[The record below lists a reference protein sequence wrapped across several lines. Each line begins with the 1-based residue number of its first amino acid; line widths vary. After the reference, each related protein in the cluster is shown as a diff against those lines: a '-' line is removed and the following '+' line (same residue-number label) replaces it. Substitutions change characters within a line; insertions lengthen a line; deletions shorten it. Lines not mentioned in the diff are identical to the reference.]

1 MKTTRLI
8 FFSWLLAFVPLIA
21 HAGQFSVDTISA
33 IHLNTTPTA
42 DGFIS
47 NAQNTTKSA
56 YNIYSPIVPAGWYF
70 YDTKRSILDLESGAT
85 VQQGS
90 AFGAYTYNATA
101 QGLSGN
107 QANAVGL
114 YVGGVNAVDNSAT
127 WGLNT
132 SCDDNTVN
140 GAATLTG
147 RKCTG
152 YEADFTAN
160 GASTIEGVSLIL
172 QGPGTVAN
180 ANGVQV
186 SRVSGSTAQWT
197 WGFITNDGAAANGMQ
212 LGAAAASGSN
222 IASQPLF
229 LAYYNGSG
237 VHHAIK
243 FQAIN
248 DALNITSDAQND
260 GIYIATNTGNPIIG
274 TTGSDADINMNLY
287 ASGTGEIIAHSPVQ
301 LPGYTV
307 ATLPSGQKGAEA
319 YVTDATSCTF
329 LGSVTGGGS
338 TFCPVIFDGTA
349 WVGH

>member
-1 MKTTRLI
+1 MKIVRFALAA
-8 FFSWLLAFVPLIA
+8 LLSFAALTA
-21 HAGQFSVDTISA
+21 HASQFSVDTLSA
-33 IHLNTTPTA
+33 NHVNTTPTA
-42 DGFIS
+42 DGFVVNS
-47 NAQNTTKSA
+47 QNTTKSA
-56 YNIYSPIVPAGWYF
+56 YGIYSPTVPAGWYF
-70 YDTKRSILDLESGAT
+70 YDSNRSVLDLETGST

-101 QGLSGN
+101 QGLSGH

-114 YVGGVNAVDNSAT
+114 YVAGVNAVDNSAT

-147 RKCTG
+147 RKCIG

-160 GASTIEGVSLIL
+160 GASIFEGISLSM
-172 QGPGTVAN
+172 QGVGTPSNAN
-180 ANGVQV
+180 AVQV

-197 WGFITNDGAAANGMQ
+197 WGFLTDDGAAANGMQ
-212 LGAAAASGSN
+212 LGAAMASGSN
-222 IASQPLF
+222 IPSQPLF

-237 VHHAIK
+237 VHHVIK
-243 FQAIN
+243 LQAIN

-260 GIYIATNTGNPIIG
+260 GIYIATGTGNPIIG
-274 TTGSDADINMNLY
+274 TTGSDANINMNLY

-307 ATLPSGQKGAEA
+307 ATLPGGQKGAEA

-338 TFCPVIFDGTA
+338 TFCPVIFNGTA